1 MYYIYETDKPNKIL
15 KRLNIIKLIEN
26 KIVLPINEENITQK
40 QAEKLAMKTNKIL
53 QRTNSKTILIS
64 KKIKKQ
70 EYYINYLNSYNIKII
85 DGKWLSEILSYDIL
99 EYVTKTKKIKKEET
113 QIAITINEITE
124 NMLQNIRKIVKDY
137 KRVNIITNHISNFKN
152 IENQILEKD
161 GIMITVS
168 NNKRKSL
175 SKAKI
180 ILNIDF
186 PTELINK
193 YNIYEEAIIINL
205 KGNVKINNKRF
216 NGININDYEINY
228 SKRDM
233 YFEDY
238 EILEKFANKD
248 IYEALIYKRQ
258 LYQDVIKRIKKDK
271 VEILKLFANKT
282 EI

>member
-15 KRLNIIKLIEN
+15 ERLNIIKLIEN
-26 KIVLPINEENITQK
+26 KIVLPINEENITQR

-85 DGKWLSEILSYDIL
+85 DGKWLNEILSYDIL
-99 EYVTKTKKIKKEET
+99 EYITKTKKIKKEET

-258 LYQDVIKRIKKDK
+258 PYQDVIKRIKKDK

>member
-26 KIVLPINEENITQK
+26 KIVLPINEEDITQK

-99 EYVTKTKKIKKEET
+99 EYVTKSKKIKKEET

-258 LYQDVIKRIKKDK
+258 PYQDVIKKIKKDN

>member
-53 QRTNSKTILIS
+53 QRTNSKTVLIS

-85 DGKWLSEILSYDIL
+85 DGKWLNEILSYDIL
-99 EYVTKTKKIKKEET
+99 EYITKTKKIKKEET

-161 GIMITVS
+161 GIMITIS

-258 LYQDVIKRIKKDK
+258 PYQDVIKRIKKDK